1 MRLLRPSDA
10 LNAQTRARSRALA
23 RPVRHFAAGVR
34 YFAALL
40 SPALTLALSLT
51 APAAAQDTIPAY
63 AADAVYRAPDGTES
77 TGRVVKSGP
86 NMRLEFAEA
95 GRPVIQIIRRAE
107 GLMYVLDPGTR
118 SYFKVQGEPD
128 PTAGS
133 AAYQPPCDQ
142 NDPSLLCRFLGNE
155 VTSGITTELWEL
167 GQPGD
172 PSQVSRILWDG
183 ARQRV
188 LRQESP
194 GGTVMTLAFSAMEQI
209 AGRTVEHWIITV
221 TVPGQPTKTGAWYYD
236 PELRVE
242 LREELPEGP
251 KRSLENVVVGPV
263 DPAAF
268 EPPAGWT
275 EIAPPAPPGPGGSGV
290 PTPPSAN

>member
-1 MRLLRPSDA
+1 MRPLRYPDA
-10 LNAQTRARSRALA
+10 KSANARAL
-23 RPVRHFAAGVR
+23 RHAVPRRAAGAVLW
-34 YFAALL
+34 AALTIL
-40 SPALTLALSLT
+40 GLAAAL
-51 APAAAQDTIPAY
+51 PAAAQSTIPAY
-63 AADAVYRAPDGTES
+63 AADAVYVAPDGTES

-86 NMRLEFAEA
+86 DMRLEFAEA
-95 GRPVIQIIRRAE
+95 GRPVVQIIRRAE
-107 GLMYVLDPGTR
+107 GVMYVLDPGTR
-118 SYFKVQGEPD
+118 SFFKVQGEPD
-128 PTAGS
+128 PNAGS

-142 NDPSLLCRFLGNE
+142 NDPSQSCRFLGNE
-155 VTSGITTELWEL
+155 VTSGITAEVWEL

-172 PSQVSRILWDG
+172 PGQLSRILWDG

-194 GGTVMTLAFSAMEQI
+194 NGTVMALAFTAMEQI
-209 AGRTVEHWIITV
+209 AGRNVEHWVITV
-221 TVPGQPTKTGAWYYD
+221 TIPGQPPKTGAWYYD

-251 KRSLENVVVGPV
+251 KRSLENIVVGPV

-275 EIAPPAPPGPGGSGV
+275 EIAPPAPPAPGGSGV
-290 PTPPSAN
+290 PMPPSAN